1 MTNATK
7 RALSKPRKETL
18 PRLVDM
24 GAVCAATGL
33 SRRHLYTL
41 IHGGEFPKP
50 VQLAQRRIAFR
61 EADIIAWLD
70 SRREVSWA
78 AA

>member
-1 MTNATK
+1 MTDKTK
-7 RALSKPRKETL
+7 RAQSKSRKETL

-24 GAVCAATGL
+24 GLCATGL

-41 IHGGEFPKP
+41 IHDGEFPKP
-50 VQLAQRRIAFR
+50 VQLAKRRIAFR
-61 EADIIAWLD
+61 EADIITWLD

>member
-1 MTNATK
+1 M
-7 RALSKPRKETL
+7 
-18 PRLVDM
+18 
-24 GAVCAATGL
+24 CAATGL

-50 VQLAQRRIAFR
+50 VQLAKRRIAFR

>member
-1 MTNATK
+1 
-7 RALSKPRKETL
+7 
-18 PRLVDM
+18 M
-24 GAVCAATGL
+24 GLCATGL

-41 IHGGEFPKP
+41 IHDGEFPKP
-50 VQLAQRRIAFR
+50 VQLAKRRIAFR
-61 EADIIAWLD
+61 EADIITWLD